1 MAKKPEPR
9 PEPKPVPKRFVLIR
23 AKKETVRCNTQSYWR
38 IVGETQFMGES
49 RIDAIDAAKWA
60 LFAKLGETRTL
71 PNGTTMEITES

>member
-1 MAKKPEPR
+1 MAKKPEPN
-9 PEPKPVPKRFVLIR
+9 PEPKPKRFVLICSE
-23 AKKETVRCNTQSYWR
+23 KETVRCNTQSYWR
-38 IVGETQFMGES
+38 IVGETQFMGET